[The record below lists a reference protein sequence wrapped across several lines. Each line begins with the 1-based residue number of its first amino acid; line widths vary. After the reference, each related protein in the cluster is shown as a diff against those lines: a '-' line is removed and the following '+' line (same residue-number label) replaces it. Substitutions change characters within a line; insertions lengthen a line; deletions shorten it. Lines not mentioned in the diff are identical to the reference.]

1 MGRQTMALGQGIR
14 RWIDRTAWAICM
26 LMLIGRMGAW
36 SPALAAK
43 RIDLHDANGR
53 HIGHAIADRRAGRVD
68 YYDLRERRIGW
79 GRVNTLSE
87 RYRVDLYAARG
98 QPTGYAIVDLDMLRV
113 AFFDNTSRLIGSGSF
128 DRRGHVMT
136 FDLSGQRRSDTALP
150 IPERRPAPWEQPSP

>member
-1 MGRQTMALGQGIR
+1 MGRQTMALGQRLR

-26 LMLIGRMGAW
+26 LMLIGLMGAL

-43 RIDLHDANGR
+43 RIDLHDADGR
-53 HIGHAIADRRAGRVD
+53 HIGHAIVDRRAGRVD

-98 QPTGYAIVDLDMLRV
+98 QPIGYAIVDLDMSRV
-113 AFFDNTSRLIGSGSF
+113 EVFDSTDRLIASGGV
-128 DRRGHVMT
+128 RERGHPVT
-136 FDLSGQRRSDTALP
+136 VD
-150 IPERRPAPWEQPSP
+150 